1 MISPD
6 SGARQPLSIAVL
18 GSTYARSEN
27 DAQVPWL
34 RESVNR
40 LAALGHRMTVIVP
53 SFEGLRNH
61 FIDGVE
67 VLRFR
72 YAPRRF
78 EHLTHDEGAPNKL
91 RNPLYQFLAAPYI
104 GLGALAATRWAR
116 QRRFDVIHCH
126 WPFPHGL
133 MALPAARFS
142 GAKVV
147 AMCHGAEL
155 AMARRKPWVRSI
167 LRQCLLKS
175 DVLAC
180 NSSHTR
186 GEIEKLCGRTAT
198 VVPYGATLREGKGTE
213 PRTNTDRTRTE
224 DFGSLHSDLSV
235 SHPCLSVADDSSEH
249 TATLLFSGRHIQRKG
264 VPYLLRA
271 LPAILQRRRVK
282 LIITGDGDRR
292 KEWEALARELRIDDS
307 VHFVGLVSNEELGRL
322 YRECDVYVLPAIHDD
337 RGDTEGLGVVL
348 IEALQNARPVVA
360 SAVGGI
366 VDVIQHEKT
375 GLLVPEKNPQA
386 IADAVLRL
394 LDDPALAQRLG
405 QMGREEAAWQF
416 DWDRI
421 TNETERL
428 YWRALGGVGESRGT
442 RVQAALSVA

>member
-1 MISPD
+1 MNSPD
-6 SGARQPLSIAVL
+6 SGVRQPLSIAVL

-72 YAPRRF
+72 YAPRRW

-104 GLGALAATRWAR
+104 GMGSIAATHWAR

-147 AMCHGAEL
+147 SMCHGAEL

-186 GEIEKLCGRTAT
+186 SEIEKLCGRSAT
-198 VVPYGATLREGKGTE
+198 VVPYGATLRQPASAPGL
-213 PRTNTDRTRTE
+213 R
-224 DFGSLHSDLSV
+224 
-235 SHPCLSVADDSSEH
+235 ADGD

-292 KEWEALARELRIDDS
+292 QEWETLARDLNLGDA
-307 VHFVGLVSNEELGRL
+307 VQFVGMVSNGELGRL
-322 YRECDVYVLPAIHDD
+322 YRACDVYVLPAIFDD

-394 LDDPALAQRLG
+394 LENPELARRLG
-405 QMGREEAAWQF
+405 QTGREEAEWQF

-428 YWRALGGVGESRGT
+428 YWRAVGGVGEARGN
-442 RVQAALSVA
+442 RAQPALSVA

>member
-1 MISPD
+1 MNSPD

-53 SFEGLRNH
+53 SFEGLKNH

-72 YAPRRF
+72 YAPRRW

-104 GLGALAATRWAR
+104 GLGAVAATQWAR
-116 QRRFDVIHCH
+116 ERRFDVIHCH

-147 AMCHGAEL
+147 SMCHGAEL
-155 AMARRKPWVRSI
+155 AMARRKPWVRSV

-180 NSSHTR
+180 NSTHTR
-186 GEIEKLCGRTAT
+186 REIERLCGRTAT
-198 VVPYGATLREGKGTE
+198 VVPYGATLREGKGIE
-213 PRTNTDRTRTE
+213 PRTDTDRTRTE
-224 DFGSLHSDLSV
+224 ESGNPRPSLSV
-235 SHPCLSVADDSSEH
+235 SGPCLSVADS

-282 LIITGDGDRR
+282 LVITGDGDRR
-292 KEWEALARELRIDDS
+292 QEWEALARELQLGDA
-307 VHFVGLVSNEELGRL
+307 VQFVGMVSNEELGRL
-322 YRECDVYVLPAIHDD
+322 YRACDVYVLPAIFDD

-405 QMGREEAAWQF
+405 QTGREEAEWQF

-428 YWRALGGVGESRGT
+428 YYRALGGVGEVRGNRAQPALT
-442 RVQAALSVA
+442 AA

>member
-1 MISPD
+1 MNSPETT
-6 SGARQPLSIAVL
+6 ARRPLSIAVL
-18 GSTYARSEN
+18 GSTYARSES
-27 DAQVPWL
+27 DSQVPWL

-40 LAALGHRMTVIVP
+40 LAALGHRMTVVVP
-53 SFEGLRNH
+53 SFEGLKNH

-104 GLGALAATRWAR
+104 GMGALAATHWAR
-116 QRRFDVIHCH
+116 QRKFDVIHCH

-133 MALPAARFS
+133 MALPAARLS

-147 AMCHGAEL
+147 SMCHGAEL
-155 AMARRKPWVRSI
+155 AMSRRKPWVRRI

-180 NSSHTR
+180 NSSHTQS
-186 GEIEKLCGRTAT
+186 EIERLCGRQAK
-198 VVPYGATLREGKGTE
+198 VIPYGATLRDTDPAPE
-213 PRTNTDRTRTE
+213 PKAA
-224 DFGSLHSDLSV
+224 SD
-235 SHPCLSVADDSSEH
+235 
-249 TATLLFSGRHIQRKG
+249 TTTILFTGRHIQRKG
-264 VPYLLRA
+264 MPYLLRA
-271 LPAILQRRRVK
+271 LPAILQRRKVK
-282 LIITGDGDRR
+282 LLITGDGDRR
-292 KEWEALARELRIDDS
+292 REWETLARELHLGDAVQFLGI
-307 VHFVGLVSNEELGRL
+307 VSNEELGRL
-322 YRECDVYVLPAIHDD
+322 YRSCDVYVLPAIFDD

-348 IEALQNARPVVA
+348 IEALQNARAVVA

-366 VDVIQHEKT
+366 VDVIKHEKT

-386 IADAVLRL
+386 IADAILRL
-394 LDDPALAQRLG
+394 LDDPVLAQRLG
-405 QMGREEAAWQF
+405 QTGREEAEWQF

-421 TNETERL
+421 TRETENL
-428 YWRALGGVGESRGT
+428 YVRALGTPPEVKHFEHVATPS
-442 RVQAALSVA
+442 AA

>member
-1 MISPD
+1 MDAVTSTL
-6 SGARQPLSIAVL
+6 RQPLSIAVI
-18 GSTYARSEN
+18 GSTYARHS
-27 DAQVPWL
+27 DDSQVPWL

-53 SFEGLRNH
+53 SFEGLKNH

-72 YAPRRF
+72 YAPSRF

-91 RNPLYQFLAAPYI
+91 RNPLYQLLAAPYI
-104 GLGALAATRWAR
+104 GLGAIAATRWAR
-116 QRRFDVIHCH
+116 NRRFDVINVH

-133 MALPAARFS
+133 MGLPAARLS

-147 AMCHGAEL
+147 STCHGAEL
-155 AMARRKPWVRSI
+155 AMGRRKPWVRRL

-175 DVLAC
+175 DVLSC
-180 NSSHTR
+180 NSSHTQS
-186 GEIEKLCGRTAT
+186 EIEKLCGRKAT
-198 VVPYGATLREGKGTE
+198 VIPYGATCQ
-213 PRTNTDRTRTE
+213 N
-224 DFGSLHSDLSV
+224 
-235 SHPCLSVADDSSEH
+235 
-249 TATLLFSGRHIQRKG
+249 TATAPGPEAASDTATILFTGRHIQRKG

-271 LPAILQRRRVK
+271 LSAILQHRKVK
-282 LIITGDGDRR
+282 LLITGDGDRR
-292 KEWEALARELRIDDS
+292 QEWEALARELNLGDAVQFLGI
-307 VHFVGLVSNEELGRL
+307 VSNEELGRL
-322 YRECDVYVLPAIHDD
+322 YRACDVYVLPAIFDD

-386 IADAVLRL
+386 IADSILRL

-405 QMGREEAAWQF
+405 QTGREEAQWQF

-421 TNETERL
+421 TRETERL
-428 YWRALGGVGESRGT
+428 FYRAVDPAPEPKRFP
-442 RVQAALSVA
+442 SVITPSMA

>member
-1 MISPD
+1 MDSPD
-6 SGARQPLSIAVL
+6 SGVRQPLSIAVL

-53 SFEGLRNH
+53 SFEGLKNH

-91 RNPLYQFLAAPYI
+91 RNPLYQLLAAPYI
-104 GLGALAATRWAR
+104 GLGAAAATRWAR
-116 QRRFDVIHCH
+116 ERRFDVIHCH

-133 MALPAARFS
+133 MALPAARAS

-155 AMARRKPWVRSI
+155 AMARRKPWVRRI

-186 GEIEKLCGRTAT
+186 SEIEKLCGRSAT
-198 VVPYGATLREGKGTE
+198 VVPYGATLRETA
-213 PRTNTDRTRTE
+213 P
-224 DFGSLHSDLSV
+224 
-235 SHPCLSVADDSSEH
+235 ADGEH
-249 TATLLFSGRHIQRKG
+249 RRAADGTATILFSGRHIQRKG

-271 LPAILQRRRVK
+271 MPAILQRRRAR

-292 KEWEALARELRIDDS
+292 AEWEALARELRLGDA
-307 VHFVGLVSNEELGRL
+307 VQFVGMVSNEELGRL
-322 YRECDVYVLPAIHDD
+322 YRACDVYVLPAIFDD

-375 GLLVPEKNPQA
+375 GLLVPEKNPRA
-386 IADAVLRL
+386 LADAVLRL
-394 LDDPALAQRLG
+394 LDDPALARRLG
-405 QMGREEAAWQF
+405 ETGREEAEWQF

-428 YWRALGGVGESRGT
+428 YWRALGGTDHAPGNRA
-442 RVQAALSVA
+442 QAALSAA

>member
-1 MISPD
+1 MLMNAPD
-6 SGARQPLSIAVL
+6 STLPQPLKIAVL
-18 GSTYARSEN
+18 GSTYARSQS
-27 DAQVPWL
+27 DSQVPWL

-40 LAALGHRMTVIVP
+40 LAALGHQMTVIVP
-53 SFEGLRNH
+53 SFEGLKNH

-78 EHLTHDEGAPNKL
+78 ENLTHDEGAPNKL
-91 RNPLYQFLAAPYI
+91 RNPLYQILAAPYI
-104 GLGALAATRWAR
+104 AMGALAAMRWAR

-133 MALPAARFS
+133 MALPAARWS

-155 AMARRKPWVRSI
+155 AMARRKPWVRKI
-167 LRQCLLKS
+167 LKQCLLKS

-180 NSSHTR
+180 NSSHTQ
-186 GEIEKLCGRTAT
+186 GEIERLCGRQAA
-198 VVPYGATLREGKGTE
+198 VIPYGATLRDAATAPE
-213 PRTNTDRTRTE
+213 PKPPGD
-224 DFGSLHSDLSV
+224 
-235 SHPCLSVADDSSEH
+235 
-249 TATLLFSGRHIQRKG
+249 TATILFTGRHIQRKG
-264 VPYLLRA
+264 VPFLLRA
-271 LPAILQRRRVK
+271 LPAILQRRKVK
-282 LIITGDGDRR
+282 LLITGDGDRR
-292 KEWEALARELRIDDS
+292 QEWEALARELQLGDAVQFLGI
-307 VHFVGLVSNEELGRL
+307 VSNERLGQL
-322 YRECDVYVLPAIHDD
+322 YRACDVYVLPAIFDD

-366 VDVIQHEKT
+366 VDVIQHGKT

-386 IADAVLRL
+386 LADAVLRL

-405 QMGREEAAWQF
+405 QQGRAEAERQF
-416 DWDRI
+416 DWERI
-421 TNETERL
+421 TSETERL
-428 YWRALGGVGESRGT
+428 YRRALGGSAEVSDFHSAT
-442 RVQAALSVA
+442 APSIA

>member
-1 MISPD
+1 M
-6 SGARQPLSIAVL
+6 RPLSIAVL
-18 GSTYARSEN
+18 GSTYARSES

-53 SFEGLRNH
+53 SFEGLRHH

-91 RNPLYQFLAAPYI
+91 RNPLYQLLAAPYI
-104 GLGALAATRWAR
+104 VLGALATARWA
-116 QRRFDVIHCH
+116 QRRKFDVIHCH
-126 WPFPHGL
+126 WPFPHGM
-133 MALPAARFS
+133 MALPAARLS

-155 AMARRKPWVRSI
+155 AMSRRQPWVRQI

-175 DVLAC
+175 DLLAC

-186 GEIEKLCGRTAT
+186 REIERLCGRQAT
-198 VVPYGATLREGKGTE
+198 VIPYGTTLRE
-213 PRTNTDRTRTE
+213 PAPA
-224 DFGSLHSDLSV
+224 LDLQ
-235 SHPCLSVADDSSEH
+235 PPGD
-249 TATLLFSGRHIQRKG
+249 TATILFTGRHIQRKG

-271 LPAILQRRRVK
+271 LPAIMARRKVK

-292 KEWEALARELRIDDS
+292 AEWEALARELRLGDA
-307 VHFVGLVSNEELGRL
+307 VQFPGLVSNEELGRL
-322 YRECDVYVLPAIHDD
+322 YRSCDVYVLPAIFDD

-366 VDVIQHEKT
+366 VDVIQHEQT
-375 GLLVPEKNPQA
+375 GLLVPEKNPKALAEA
-386 IADAVLRL
+386 ILRL
-394 LDDPALAQRLG
+394 LDDPILATRLG
-405 QMGREEAAWQF
+405 ENGRAQAQWQF
-416 DWDRI
+416 DWERI
-421 TNETERL
+421 TRETESL
-428 YWRALGGVGESRGT
+428 YARALGPAPDAP
-442 RVQAALSVA
+442 RVPAFIPSSAT

>member
-1 MISPD
+1 MLSPD
-6 SGARQPLSIAVL
+6 SGARQSLSIAVL
-18 GSTYARSEN
+18 GSTYARSAN

-53 SFEGLRNH
+53 SFEGLKNH

-72 YAPRRF
+72 YAPRRW

-104 GLGALAATRWAR
+104 GLGAVAATQWAR
-116 QRRFDVIHCH
+116 ERRFDVIHCH

-186 GEIEKLCGRTAT
+186 REIEKLCGRTAT
-198 VVPYGATLREGKGTE
+198 VVPYGATLRNKAEGE
-213 PRTNTDRTRTE
+213 PRMDTDDTRMEESAETRN
-224 DFGSLHSDLSV
+224 SSSV
-235 SHPCLSVADDSSEH
+235 FHPSSSVANSSGR
-249 TATLLFSGRHIQRKG
+249 TTTLLFSGRHIQRKG

-271 LPAILQRRRVK
+271 LPAILRRRRVK

-292 KEWEALARELRIDDS
+292 QEWESLARELRLDDA
-307 VHFVGLVSNEELGRL
+307 VQFVGMVSNEELGRL
-322 YRECDVYVLPAIHDD
+322 YRACDVYVLPAIFDD

-386 IADAVLRL
+386 LADAVLRL
-394 LDDPALAQRLG
+394 LDNPALAQRLG
-405 QMGREEAAWQF
+405 RTGREEAEWQF

-428 YWRALGGVGESRGT
+428 YYRALGGVGERRSNR
-442 RVQAALSVA
+442 AHPALSAA

>member
-1 MISPD
+1 MLMNAPD
-6 SGARQPLSIAVL
+6 STLPQPLKIAVL
-18 GSTYARSEN
+18 GSTYARSQS
-27 DAQVPWL
+27 DSQVPWL

-40 LAALGHRMTVIVP
+40 LAALGHQMTVIVP
-53 SFEGLRNH
+53 SFEGLKNH

-78 EHLTHDEGAPNKL
+78 ENLTHDEGAPNKL
-91 RNPLYQFLAAPYI
+91 RNPLYQILAAPYI
-104 GLGALAATRWAR
+104 AMGALAAMRWAR

-133 MALPAARFS
+133 MALPAARWS

-155 AMARRKPWVRSI
+155 AMARRKPWVRKI
-167 LRQCLLKS
+167 LKQCLLKS

-180 NSSHTR
+180 NSSHTQ
-186 GEIEKLCGRTAT
+186 GEIERLCGRQAA
-198 VVPYGATLREGKGTE
+198 VIPYGATLRDAATAPE
-213 PRTNTDRTRTE
+213 PKPPGD
-224 DFGSLHSDLSV
+224 
-235 SHPCLSVADDSSEH
+235 
-249 TATLLFSGRHIQRKG
+249 TATILFTGRHIQRKG
-264 VPYLLRA
+264 VPFLLRA
-271 LPAILQRRRVK
+271 LPAILQRRKVK
-282 LIITGDGDRR
+282 LLITGDGDRR
-292 KEWEALARELRIDDS
+292 QEWEALARELQLGDAVEFLGI
-307 VHFVGLVSNEELGRL
+307 VSNERLGQL
-322 YRECDVYVLPAIHDD
+322 YRACDVYVLPAIFDD

-366 VDVIQHEKT
+366 VDVIQHGKT

-386 IADAVLRL
+386 LADAVLRL

-405 QMGREEAAWQF
+405 QQGRAEAERQF
-416 DWDRI
+416 DWERI
-421 TNETERL
+421 TSETERL
-428 YWRALGGVGESRGT
+428 YRRALGGSAEVSDFHSAT
-442 RVQAALSVA
+442 APSIA

>member
-1 MISPD
+1 MPD
-6 SGARQPLSIAVL
+6 PAMDTTALSQPLKIAVL
-18 GSTYARSEN
+18 GSTYARAEG

-53 SFEGLRNH
+53 SFEGLKDH

-91 RNPLYQFLAAPYI
+91 RNPLYQLLAAPYV
-104 GLGALAATRWAR
+104 GLGAVAATRWAR
-116 QRRFDVIHCH
+116 ARRFDVLHIH

-133 MALPAARFS
+133 IGLPAARLS
-142 GAKVV
+142 GARVV
-147 AMCHGAEL
+147 STCHGAEL
-155 AMARRKPWVRSI
+155 AMGRRKPWVRRV
-167 LRQCLLKS
+167 LRRCLLAS
-175 DVLAC
+175 DVLSC
-180 NSSHTR
+180 NSSHTQ
-186 GEIEKLCGRTAT
+186 GEIEQLCGRRAT
-198 VVPYGATLREGKGTE
+198 VIPYGATLRDPSPAPAPAAPGD
-213 PRTNTDRTRTE
+213 P
-224 DFGSLHSDLSV
+224 
-235 SHPCLSVADDSSEH
+235 
-249 TATLLFSGRHIQRKG
+249 ATLLFTGRHIQRKG

-282 LIITGDGDRR
+282 LLITGDGDRR
-292 KEWEALARELRIDDS
+292 AEWEGLARELRLGDA
-307 VHFVGLVSNEELGRL
+307 VQFLGTVSNAELGRL
-322 YRECDVYVLPAIHDD
+322 YRACDVYVLPAIFDD

-386 IADAVLRL
+386 LADAVLRL
-394 LDDPALAQRLG
+394 LDDPALARRLG
-405 QMGREEAAWQF
+405 ETGRADAEWQF
-416 DWDRI
+416 DWDRL
-421 TNETERL
+421 TRETEQL
-428 YWRALGGVGESRGT
+428 YARALGEAPAQSYSPSLLASR
-442 RVQAALSVA
+442 AA

>member
-1 MISPD
+1 MISPF
-6 SGARQPLSIAVL
+6 SAPRPPLNVAVL
-18 GSTYARSEN
+18 GSTYARSES

-53 SFEGLRNH
+53 SFEGLKNH

-78 EHLTHDEGAPNKL
+78 ENLTHDEGAPNKL
-91 RNPLYQFLAAPYI
+91 RNPFYQILAAPYI
-104 GLGALAATRWAR
+104 GMGALAAAHWAR
-116 QRRFDVIHCH
+116 RRRFDVIHCH

-133 MALPAARFS
+133 MALPAARLS

-155 AMARRKPWVRSI
+155 AMSRRKPWVRAI

-186 GEIEKLCGRTAT
+186 REIESLCGRRAS
-198 VVPYGATLREGKGTE
+198 VIPYGATLRDASAAPE
-213 PRTNTDRTRTE
+213 PKPPGN
-224 DFGSLHSDLSV
+224 
-235 SHPCLSVADDSSEH
+235 
-249 TATLLFSGRHIQRKG
+249 TATILFTGRHIQRKG

-271 LPAILQRRRVK
+271 LPAILQRRSVK
-282 LIITGDGDRR
+282 LLITGDGDRR
-292 KEWEALARELRIDDS
+292 REWESLACELRLGEA
-307 VHFVGLVSNEELGRL
+307 VQFLGMVSNDALGKL
-322 YRECDVYVLPAIHDD
+322 YRACDVYVLPAIFDE

-375 GLLVPEKNPQA
+375 GLLVPEKNSQA

-394 LDDPALAQRLG
+394 LDDPALARRLG
-405 QMGREEAAWQF
+405 ETGREEAAWQF

-421 TNETERL
+421 TRETERL
-428 YWRALGGVGESRGT
+428 YFSALD
-442 RVQAALSVA
+442 AAPGPNLVPACATSPGA